1 MKTITKV
8 LTAVAVLVV
17 ALSLSAP
24 VSANCGTTAIITTID
39 AAGTTFV
46 FSPTFAEHTNFT
58 YGYYG
63 PANFSFDAVGD
74 PAVPPLSPAA
84 NITFWALGSG
94 DPAVG
99 FGNDNGA
106 YDIIA
111 GGGFFFTGY
120 GPGVGTYLTGGYLR
134 GGQINGTWE
143 GGTDNCVAAG
153 SCMCMLITDQDG
165 ARGFWATAG
174 GMADANVNTSMNRG
188 GVDGGGNNLPIILVD
203 IAAPSINGS
212 RRLGGTFDV
221 DLDVQVLAPTAGNYA
236 VDGCACGPTGFR
248 VLQQIVMRGAM
259 PPSDR
264 TLSAWTEPLTDLGA
278 AQTDTA
284 LGGTATVRSLC
295 GASNQDVYLTTQLVF
310 DSGFQTTVVSGNS
323 TRVECGPTL
332 ADPNDRPTNTRPGN
346 DRPRPRKR

>member
-8 LTAVAVLVV
+8 LTGVAALVI

-24 VSANCGTTAIITTID
+24 VDASCLTTAIITTID
-39 AAGTTFV
+39 PGGTSFV
-46 FSPTFAEHTNFT
+46 FTPTFAEHPNFT

-63 PANFSFDAVGD
+63 PANFSFDPLN
-74 PAVPPLSPAA
+74 PAVPPLGPGA
-84 NITFWALGSG
+84 NITFWRLGTGDPVGGSG
-94 DPAVG
+94 D
-99 FGNDNGA
+99 DNGV
-106 YDIIA
+106 YDMIA
-111 GGGFFFTGY
+111 TGGFFFTGY

-134 GGQINGTWE
+134 GGQINGSWLP
-143 GGTDNCVAAG
+143 GGIDGCVGTA

-165 ARGFWATAG
+165 PRGFWATAG
-174 GMADANVNTSMNRG
+174 GMSDANVNTSMNRG
-188 GVDGGGNNLPIILVD
+188 GTDGNGNNLPIILVD

-212 RRLGGTFDV
+212 RRLPGTFDV
-221 DLDVQVLAPTAGNYA
+221 DLDISVGAPTAGNYA

-264 TLSAWTEPLTDLGA
+264 SVGWAEPLTDLGA

-284 LGGTATVRSLC
+284 LGGQVTVRSLC
-295 GASNQDVYLTTQLVF
+295 GSSNTDVYLTTQLVF
-310 DSGFQTTVVSGNS
+310 DSGFQTSVVSGNS